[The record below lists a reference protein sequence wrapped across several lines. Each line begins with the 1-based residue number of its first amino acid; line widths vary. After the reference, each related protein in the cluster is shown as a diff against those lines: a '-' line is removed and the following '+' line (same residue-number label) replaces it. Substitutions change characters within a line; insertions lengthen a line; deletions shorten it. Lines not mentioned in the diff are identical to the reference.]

1 MMNRLT
7 PQAAAGE
14 AEEKHLMGR
23 VEIQRALDQVLIS
36 PPFRNT
42 QQCQNLLRYIV
53 KHSLAGEDHLLRE
66 RVIGSEVFG
75 RPPGYETSE
84 DPVVRLRAADLRK
97 RLAQFYQSVPDAGN
111 VHIEI
116 PSGCYRATFQW
127 KSHPLSAGPGVE
139 EPMVPVAVRPAE
151 APVAQVEARSAG
163 EALKAPLLTSSPL
176 TFRIRTWHFLAA
188 AALAILMAAVIL
200 VVHYNRGP
208 SAQFR
213 AFWGPWTE
221 TPKPVIVSIG
231 SNAVY
236 RLSESITDQY
246 ARDHN
251 LEAEGEEFFV
261 PLAPDANIKGSD
273 IHASYNSFV
282 ALGDVA
288 AVSNIVASLTNQGK
302 AFQERFPD
310 DVSFAEL
317 HNMPSVL
324 IGGFNNPMTLELT
337 KHLGFVLRRRNEID
351 DLQDPK
357 RRWLL
362 RTSEDSHYTADYAI
376 LTRLLNEDGNA
387 PLLSVAGL
395 GQYGTLAAANFV
407 CSPSAIFAVTRQ
419 LPKDWAK
426 KNLQVVLRV
435 QVVDFKPGVAE
446 VVALRSW

>member
-1 MMNRLT
+1 MNQLT
-7 PQAAAGE
+7 PQTPAGDLE
-14 AEEKHLMGR
+14 AKHSTGR
-23 VEIQRALDQVLIS
+23 VEIQRALDQVLSS
-36 PPFRNT
+36 PPFRHT

-53 KHSLAGEDHLLRE
+53 KHSLAGDDHLLRE

-75 RPPGYETSE
+75 RLPGYETSE
-84 DPVVRLRAADLRK
+84 DPIVRLRAAELRK
-97 RLAQFYQSVPDAGN
+97 RLAQYYQSAPDAGN

-127 KSHPLSAGPGVE
+127 KSHPLSEAPGVE
-139 EPMVPVAVRPAE
+139 EPLVLAAVCPAE
-151 APVAQVEARSAG
+151 APVAQVETRSAE
-163 EALKAPLLTSSPL
+163 EASKASPL
-176 TFRIRTWHFLAA
+176 TSRIRTWHFFAA
-188 AALAILMAAVIL
+188 AALAILAVAAIL
-200 VVHYNRGP
+200 VVHYDRGP
-208 SAQFR
+208 GAQFR
-213 AFWGPWTE
+213 AFWAPWTR
-221 TPKPVIVSIG
+221 TSKPVIVSIG

-236 RLSESITDQY
+236 RLSESVTDQY

-261 PLAPDANIKGSD
+261 PLTPDANIKGSD
-273 IHASYNSFV
+273 IHPSYNSFV

-317 HNMPSVL
+317 RNMPSVL

-351 DLQDPK
+351 DLQNPN

-362 RTSEDSHYTADYAI
+362 HTSEDSHYTADYAI

-395 GQYGTLAAANFV
+395 GQYGTLAAANLV

>member
-23 VEIQRALDQVLIS
+23 VEIQKALDQVLFS

-53 KHSLAGEDHLLRE
+53 KHSLTGEDHLLRE

-84 DPVVRLRAADLRK
+84 DPVVRLRAAELRK

-127 KSHPLSAGPGVE
+127 KNHPLSAAPGVE
-139 EPMVPVAVRPAE
+139 EPLVLVEVRPAE
-151 APVAQVEARSAG
+151 APVAQIEARSAEG
-163 EALKAPLLTSSPL
+163 ASKASPL
-176 TFRIRTWHFLAA
+176 TSWIRTWHFFAA
-188 AALAILMAAVIL
+188 GALAILMVAVIL
-200 VVHYNRGP
+200 VVLYNRGP
-208 SAQFR
+208 GAQFR
-213 AFWGPWTE
+213 AFWGPWTK

-236 RLSESITDQY
+236 RLSESINDQY

-261 PLAPDANIKGSD
+261 PLAPDTNIKGSD
-273 IHASYNSFV
+273 IHPSYNSFV

-317 HNMPSVL
+317 RNMPSVL

-351 DLQDPK
+351 DLQNPN